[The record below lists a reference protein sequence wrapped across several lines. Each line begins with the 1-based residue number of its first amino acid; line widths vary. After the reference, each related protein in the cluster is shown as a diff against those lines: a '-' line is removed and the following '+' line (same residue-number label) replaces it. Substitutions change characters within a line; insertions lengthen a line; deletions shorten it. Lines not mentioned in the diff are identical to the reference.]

1 MKKKIIASVLCVVLL
16 ACCAAA
22 LAACNNDGETAE
34 KTEIVYLG
42 DSIAEGILGASP
54 LGLRHE
60 YAYANVLGRRN
71 DFEYYNH
78 SVSGH
83 LTKDLLALLNN
94 DLGYDGARGLILHVQ
109 EADIIHVSILGNDVL
124 QDRKDGAFANEE
136 DNVTMHKIIMEAAEN
151 DYTSIDRVLNGYT
164 NGEGVTTAGSVENI
178 KNIVDRLKELNPDAT
193 IIFQAVYNP
202 IMAVDT
208 SLIKQET
215 RDALAA
221 AGYDVTLD
229 WLHELGERLITR
241 LNGALDTVL
250 AMEGYEDAFIVADA
264 REAFN
269 AIYDSDPERATD
281 LIYPDGIHPS
291 NEGHAVLADLTQGIL
306 EEQGLADASA
316 ALAEYKTMR
325 KNVLDNY
332 FDGIAADI
340 DGVKAAID
348 AAADC
353 SAVTEAFFDAT
364 RGLTPDYSEINY
376 DYAAQSTTST
386 SSDMSF
392 AVNWNASSLM
402 GVSLGGESGS
412 DSGSDSGDILGMLL
426 GIVDDLFDRN
436 KTGVSL
442 GADGTMRLSLVL
454 DPEMAEGL
462 EVFLPALGGLDMG
475 SFADTYLEPIMP
487 GFTSMDIIEVFGLAE
502 ESLGLKV
509 VSDGD
514 TDAFLRLLAGAL
526 FDGGQLPEDIAIPE
540 GFGLVLESTYTLRTV
555 TYPDGTAYTGVFL
568 TPSDP
573 DTQSYIVMT
582 MYDYS
587 DGTHALN
594 LKVDFVKLDLWLYER
609 A

>member
-22 LAACNNDGETAE
+22 LAACNNDDETAE

-109 EADIIHVSILGNDVL
+109 EADIIHVSILGNDLL
-124 QDRKDGAFANEE
+124 QDMSMND
-136 DNVTMHKIIMEAAEN
+136 VVLEAAQGL
-151 DYTSIDRVLNGYT
+151 YTIIDGIA
-164 NGEGVTTAGSVENI
+164 ETAYENI
-178 KNIVDRLKELNPDAT
+178 TGIVARIRELNPDAT
-193 IIFQAVYNP
+193 LIFQNVYNP
-202 IMAVDT
+202 LSEKSTLVDE
-208 SLIKQET
+208 ET
-215 RDALAA
+215 RATLAA
-221 AGYDVTLD
+221 EHDTYPEDFRQLGAGILD
-229 WLHELGERLITR
+229 R
-241 LNGALDTVL
+241 LNGVLDRYL
-250 AMEGYEDAFIVADA
+250 AEHSGAFIIADA
-264 REAFN
+264 QAEFDRIFAED
-269 AIYDSDPERATD
+269 YERGKD
-281 LIYPDGIHPS
+281 LIYPDYIHPS

-306 EEQGLADASA
+306 EEQGLANASA

-332 FDGIAADI
+332 FDGIVTDI

-412 DSGSDSGDILGMLL
+412 DSGDILGMLL
-426 GIVDDLFDRN
+426 GIAGDLFDRN

>member
-71 DFEYYNH
+71 DFKYYNH

-109 EADIIHVSILGNDVL
+109 EADIIHVSILGNDLL
-124 QDRKDGAFANEE
+124 QDMSMND
-136 DNVTMHKIIMEAAEN
+136 VVLEAAQGL
-151 DYTSIDRVLNGYT
+151 YTIIDGIA
-164 NGEGVTTAGSVENI
+164 ETAYENI
-178 KNIVDRLKELNPDAT
+178 TGIVARIRELNPDAT
-193 IIFQAVYNP
+193 LIFQNVYNP
-202 IMAVDT
+202 LSEKSTLVDE
-208 SLIKQET
+208 ET
-215 RDALAA
+215 RATLAA
-221 AGYDVTLD
+221 EHDTYPEDFRQLGAGILD
-229 WLHELGERLITR
+229 R
-241 LNGALDTVL
+241 LNGVLDRYL
-250 AMEGYEDAFIVADA
+250 AEHPGAFIVADA
-264 REAFN
+264 QAEFDRIFAED
-269 AIYDSDPERATD
+269 YERGKD
-281 LIYPDGIHPS
+281 LIYPDYIHPS

-306 EEQGLADASA
+306 EANGLADASA

-332 FDGIAADI
+332 FDGIVTDI

-426 GIVDDLFDRN
+426 GIVGDLFDRN

-462 EVFLPALGGLDMG
+462 AMFLPALSGLDMG

-609 A
+609 V

>member
-94 DLGYDGARGLILHVQ
+94 DLGYDGARGLILHVR
-109 EADIIHVSILGNDVL
+109 EADIIHVSILGNDLL
-124 QDRKDGAFANEE
+124 QDMSMND
-136 DNVTMHKIIMEAAEN
+136 VVLEAAQGL
-151 DYTSIDRVLNGYT
+151 YTIIDGIA
-164 NGEGVTTAGSVENI
+164 ETAYENI
-178 KNIVDRLKELNPDAT
+178 TGIVARIRELNPDAT
-193 IIFQAVYNP
+193 LIFQNVYNP
-202 IMAVDT
+202 LSENSTLVDE
-208 SLIKQET
+208 ET
-215 RDALAA
+215 RATLAA
-221 AGYDVTLD
+221 EHDTYPEDFRQLGAGILD
-229 WLHELGERLITR
+229 R
-241 LNGALDTVL
+241 LNGVLDRYL
-250 AMEGYEDAFIVADA
+250 AEHPGAFIIADA
-264 REAFN
+264 QAEFDRIFAED
-269 AIYDSDPERATD
+269 YERGKD
-281 LIYPDGIHPS
+281 LIYPDYIHPS

-306 EEQGLADASA
+306 EEQGLANASA

-426 GIVDDLFDRN
+426 GIAGDLFDRN

-462 EVFLPALGGLDMG
+462 AMFLPALGGLDMG

-540 GFGLVLESTYTLRTV
+540 GFGLVLESTYTLRAV
-555 TYPDGTAYTGVFL
+555 TYLDGTAYTGVFL

>member
-109 EADIIHVSILGNDVL
+109 EADIIHVSILGNDLL
-124 QDRKDGAFANEE
+124 QDMSMND
-136 DNVTMHKIIMEAAEN
+136 VVLEAAQGL
-151 DYTSIDRVLNGYT
+151 YTIIDGIA
-164 NGEGVTTAGSVENI
+164 ETAYENI
-178 KNIVDRLKELNPDAT
+178 TGIVARIRELNPDAT
-193 IIFQAVYNP
+193 LIFQNVYNP
-202 IMAVDT
+202 LSEKSTLVDE
-208 SLIKQET
+208 KT
-215 RDALAA
+215 RATLAA
-221 AGYDVTLD
+221 EHDTYPEDFRQLGAGILD
-229 WLHELGERLITR
+229 R
-241 LNGALDTVL
+241 LNGVLDRYL
-250 AMEGYEDAFIVADA
+250 AEHPGAFIIADA
-264 REAFN
+264 QAEFDRIFAED
-269 AIYDSDPERATD
+269 YERGKD
-281 LIYPDGIHPS
+281 LIYPDYIHPS

-306 EEQGLADASA
+306 EEQGLANASA

-332 FDGIAADI
+332 FDGIVTDI

-594 LKVDFVKLDLWLYER
+594 LKVDFLKLDLWLYER

>member
-34 KTEIVYLG
+34 ETEIVYLG

-109 EADIIHVSILGNDVL
+109 EADIIHVSILGNDLL
-124 QDRKDGAFANEE
+124 QDMSMND
-136 DNVTMHKIIMEAAEN
+136 VVLEAAQGL
-151 DYTSIDRVLNGYT
+151 YTIIDGIA
-164 NGEGVTTAGSVENI
+164 ETAYENI
-178 KNIVDRLKELNPDAT
+178 TGIVARIRELNPDAT
-193 IIFQAVYNP
+193 LIFQNVYNP
-202 IMAVDT
+202 LSEKSTLVDE
-208 SLIKQET
+208 ET
-215 RDALAA
+215 RATLAA
-221 AGYDVTLD
+221 EHDTYPEDFRQLGAGILD
-229 WLHELGERLITR
+229 R
-241 LNGALDTVL
+241 LNGVLDRYL
-250 AMEGYEDAFIVADA
+250 AEHPGAFIIADA
-264 REAFN
+264 QAEFDRIFAED
-269 AIYDSDPERATD
+269 YERGKD
-281 LIYPDGIHPS
+281 LIYPDYIHPS

-306 EEQGLADASA
+306 EEQGLANASA

-332 FDGIAADI
+332 FDGIVTDI

-348 AAADC
+348 SAADC

-412 DSGSDSGDILGMLL
+412 DSGDILGMLL

-462 EVFLPALGGLDMG
+462 AMFLPALGGLDMA

-594 LKVDFVKLDLWLYER
+594 LKVDFLKLDLWLYER
-609 A
+609 V

>member
-22 LAACNNDGETAE
+22 LAACNNDGGTAE

-71 DFEYYNH
+71 DFVYYNH

-109 EADIIHVSILGNDVL
+109 EADIIHVSILGNDLL
-124 QDRKDGAFANEE
+124 QDMSMND
-136 DNVTMHKIIMEAAEN
+136 VVLEAAQGL
-151 DYTSIDRVLNGYT
+151 YTIIDGIA
-164 NGEGVTTAGSVENI
+164 ETAYENI
-178 KNIVDRLKELNPDAT
+178 TGIVARIRELNPDAT
-193 IIFQAVYNP
+193 LIFQNVYNP
-202 IMAVDT
+202 LSEKSTLVDE
-208 SLIKQET
+208 ET
-215 RDALAA
+215 RATLAA
-221 AGYDVTLD
+221 EHDTYPEDFRQLGAGILD
-229 WLHELGERLITR
+229 R
-241 LNGALDTVL
+241 LNGVLDRYL
-250 AMEGYEDAFIVADA
+250 AEHPGAFIVADA
-264 REAFN
+264 QAEFDRIFAED
-269 AIYDSDPERATD
+269 YERGKD
-281 LIYPDGIHPS
+281 LIYPDYIHPS

-306 EEQGLADASA
+306 EANGLADASA

-325 KNVLDNY
+325 KNMLDNY
-332 FDGIAADI
+332 FDGIVTDI

-353 SAVTEAFFDAT
+353 AAVTEAFFDAT

-412 DSGSDSGDILGMLL
+412 DSGDILGMLL

-462 EVFLPALGGLDMG
+462 EVFLPALGGLDMS

>member
-22 LAACNNDGETAE
+22 LAACNNDGGTAE

-71 DFEYYNH
+71 DFKYYNH

-94 DLGYDGARGLILHVQ
+94 DLDYDGARGLILHVQ
-109 EADIIHVSILGNDVL
+109 EADIIHVSILGNDLL
-124 QDRKDGAFANEE
+124 QDMSMND
-136 DNVTMHKIIMEAAEN
+136 VVLEAAQGL
-151 DYTSIDRVLNGYT
+151 YTIIDGIA
-164 NGEGVTTAGSVENI
+164 ETAYENI
-178 KNIVDRLKELNPDAT
+178 TGIVARIRELNPDAT
-193 IIFQAVYNP
+193 LIFQNVYNP
-202 IMAVDT
+202 LSEKSTLVDE
-208 SLIKQET
+208 ET
-215 RDALAA
+215 RATLAA
-221 AGYDVTLD
+221 EHDTYPEDFRQLGAGILD
-229 WLHELGERLITR
+229 R
-241 LNGALDTVL
+241 LNGVLDRYL
-250 AMEGYEDAFIVADA
+250 AEHPGAFIVADA
-264 REAFN
+264 QAEFDRIFAED
-269 AIYDSDPERATD
+269 YERGKD
-281 LIYPDGIHPS
+281 LIYPDYIHPS

-306 EEQGLADASA
+306 EANGLADASA

-332 FDGIAADI
+332 FDGIVTDM

-426 GIVDDLFDRN
+426 GIVGDLFDRN

-462 EVFLPALGGLDMG
+462 AMFLPVLSGLDMG

-609 A
+609 V

>member
-94 DLGYDGARGLILHVQ
+94 DLGYDGARGLILHVR
-109 EADIIHVSILGNDVL
+109 EADIIHVSILGNDLL
-124 QDRKDGAFANEE
+124 QDMSMND
-136 DNVTMHKIIMEAAEN
+136 VVLEAAQGL
-151 DYTSIDRVLNGYT
+151 YTIIDGIA
-164 NGEGVTTAGSVENI
+164 ETAYENI
-178 KNIVDRLKELNPDAT
+178 TGIVARIRELNPDAT
-193 IIFQAVYNP
+193 LIFQNVYNP
-202 IMAVDT
+202 LSEKSTLVDE
-208 SLIKQET
+208 ET
-215 RDALAA
+215 RATLAA
-221 AGYDVTLD
+221 EHDTYPEDFRQLGAGILD
-229 WLHELGERLITR
+229 R
-241 LNGALDTVL
+241 LNGVLDRYL
-250 AMEGYEDAFIVADA
+250 AEHPGAFIIADA
-264 REAFN
+264 QAEFDRIFAED
-269 AIYDSDPERATD
+269 YERGKD
-281 LIYPDGIHPS
+281 LIYPDYIHPS

-306 EEQGLADASA
+306 EEQGLANASA

>member
-109 EADIIHVSILGNDVL
+109 EADIIHVSILGNDLL
-124 QDRKDGAFANEE
+124 QDMSMND
-136 DNVTMHKIIMEAAEN
+136 VVLEAAQGL
-151 DYTSIDRVLNGYT
+151 YTIIDGIA
-164 NGEGVTTAGSVENI
+164 ETAYENI
-178 KNIVDRLKELNPDAT
+178 TGIVARIRELNPDAT
-193 IIFQAVYNP
+193 LIFQNVYNP
-202 IMAVDT
+202 LSENSTLVDE
-208 SLIKQET
+208 ET
-215 RDALAA
+215 RATLAA
-221 AGYDVTLD
+221 EHDTYPEDFRQLGAGILD
-229 WLHELGERLITR
+229 R
-241 LNGALDTVL
+241 LNGVLDRYL
-250 AMEGYEDAFIVADA
+250 AEHPGAFIIADA
-264 REAFN
+264 QAEFDRIFAED
-269 AIYDSDPERATD
+269 YERGKD
-281 LIYPDGIHPS
+281 LIYPDYIHPS

-306 EEQGLADASA
+306 EEQGLANASA

-353 SAVTEAFFDAT
+353 AAVTEAFFDAT

-412 DSGSDSGDILGMLL
+412 DSGDILGMLL
-426 GIVDDLFDRN
+426 GIAGDLFDRN

-462 EVFLPALGGLDMG
+462 AMFLPALSGLDMG

-609 A
+609 V

>member
-1 MKKKIIASVLCVVLL
+1 M
-16 ACCAAA
+16 
-22 LAACNNDGETAE
+22 
-34 KTEIVYLG
+34 
-42 DSIAEGILGASP
+42 
-54 LGLRHE
+54 
-60 YAYANVLGRRN
+60 LGRRN

-109 EADIIHVSILGNDVL
+109 EADIIHVSILGNDLL
-124 QDRKDGAFANEE
+124 QDMSMND
-136 DNVTMHKIIMEAAEN
+136 VVLEAAQGL
-151 DYTSIDRVLNGYT
+151 YTIIDGIA
-164 NGEGVTTAGSVENI
+164 ETAYENI
-178 KNIVDRLKELNPDAT
+178 TGIVARIRELNPDAT
-193 IIFQAVYNP
+193 LIFQNVYNP
-202 IMAVDT
+202 LSENSTLVDE
-208 SLIKQET
+208 ET
-215 RDALAA
+215 RATLKEEYDTDPEDFRQLG
-221 AGYDVTLD
+221 AGILD
-229 WLHELGERLITR
+229 R
-241 LNGALDTVL
+241 LNGVLDRYL
-250 AMEGYEDAFIVADA
+250 AEHPGAFIIADA
-264 REAFN
+264 QAEFDRIFAED
-269 AIYDSDPERATD
+269 YERGKD
-281 LIYPDGIHPS
+281 LIYPDYIHPS

-306 EEQGLADASA
+306 EEQGLANASA

-332 FDGIAADI
+332 FDGIVTDI

-412 DSGSDSGDILGMLL
+412 DSGDILGMLL
-426 GIVDDLFDRN
+426 GIAGDLFDRN

-462 EVFLPALGGLDMG
+462 AMFLPALGGLDMG

-555 TYPDGTAYTGVFL
+555 TYPNGTAYTGVFL

-573 DTQSYIVMT
+573 DTQSYVVMT

>member
-109 EADIIHVSILGNDVL
+109 EADIIHVSILGNDLL
-124 QDRKDGAFANEE
+124 QDMSMND
-136 DNVTMHKIIMEAAEN
+136 VVLEAAQGL
-151 DYTSIDRVLNGYT
+151 YTIIDGIA
-164 NGEGVTTAGSVENI
+164 ETAYENI
-178 KNIVDRLKELNPDAT
+178 TGIVARIRELNPDAT
-193 IIFQAVYNP
+193 LIFQNVYNP
-202 IMAVDT
+202 LSENSTLVDE
-208 SLIKQET
+208 ET
-215 RDALAA
+215 RATLKEEYDTDPEDFRQLG
-221 AGYDVTLD
+221 AGILD
-229 WLHELGERLITR
+229 R
-241 LNGALDTVL
+241 LNGVLDRYL
-250 AMEGYEDAFIVADA
+250 AEHPGAFIIADA
-264 REAFN
+264 QAEFDRIFAED
-269 AIYDSDPERATD
+269 YERGKD
-281 LIYPDGIHPS
+281 LIYPDYIHPS

-306 EEQGLADASA
+306 EEQGLANASA

-348 AAADC
+348 SAADC

-462 EVFLPALGGLDMG
+462 AMFLPALSGLDMG

-609 A
+609 V

>member
-22 LAACNNDGETAE
+22 LAACNNDGGTAE

-94 DLGYDGARGLILHVQ
+94 DLGYDGARGLILHVR
-109 EADIIHVSILGNDVL
+109 EADIIHVSILGNDLL
-124 QDRKDGAFANEE
+124 QDMSMND
-136 DNVTMHKIIMEAAEN
+136 VVLEAAQGL
-151 DYTSIDRVLNGYT
+151 YTIIDGIA
-164 NGEGVTTAGSVENI
+164 ETAYENI
-178 KNIVDRLKELNPDAT
+178 TGIVARIRELNPDAT
-193 IIFQAVYNP
+193 LIFQNVYNP
-202 IMAVDT
+202 LSEKSTLVDA
-208 SLIKQET
+208 ET
-215 RDALAA
+215 RATLAA
-221 AGYDVTLD
+221 EHDTYPEDFRQLGAGILD
-229 WLHELGERLITR
+229 R
-241 LNGALDTVL
+241 LNGVLDRYL
-250 AMEGYEDAFIVADA
+250 AEHPGAFIIADA
-264 REAFN
+264 QAEFDRIFAED
-269 AIYDSDPERATD
+269 YERGKD
-281 LIYPDGIHPS
+281 LIYPDYIHPS

-306 EEQGLADASA
+306 EANGLADASA

-325 KNVLDNY
+325 KNMLDNY

-412 DSGSDSGDILGMLL
+412 DSGDILGMLL
-426 GIVDDLFDRN
+426 GIVGDLFDRN

-462 EVFLPALGGLDMG
+462 AMFLPVLSGLDMG

-609 A
+609 V

>member
-94 DLGYDGARGLILHVQ
+94 DLGYDGARGLILHVR
-109 EADIIHVSILGNDVL
+109 EADIIHVSILGNDLL
-124 QDRKDGAFANEE
+124 QDMSMND
-136 DNVTMHKIIMEAAEN
+136 VVLEAAQGL
-151 DYTSIDRVLNGYT
+151 YTIIDGIA
-164 NGEGVTTAGSVENI
+164 ETAYENI
-178 KNIVDRLKELNPDAT
+178 TGIVARIRELNPDAT
-193 IIFQAVYNP
+193 LIFQNVYNP
-202 IMAVDT
+202 LSENSTLVDE
-208 SLIKQET
+208 ET
-215 RDALAA
+215 RATLKEEYDTDPEDFRQLG
-221 AGYDVTLD
+221 AGILD
-229 WLHELGERLITR
+229 R
-241 LNGALDTVL
+241 LNGVLDRYL
-250 AMEGYEDAFIVADA
+250 AEHPGAFIIADA
-264 REAFN
+264 QAEFDRIFAED
-269 AIYDSDPERATD
+269 YERGKD
-281 LIYPDGIHPS
+281 LIYPDYIHPS

-306 EEQGLADASA
+306 EEQGLANASA

-332 FDGIAADI
+332 FDGIVTDI

-376 DYAAQSTTST
+376 DYAAQSATST

-426 GIVDDLFDRN
+426 GIAGDLFDRN

-462 EVFLPALGGLDMG
+462 AMFLPALGGLDMG

-609 A
+609 V

>member
-22 LAACNNDGETAE
+22 LAACNNDDETAE

-109 EADIIHVSILGNDVL
+109 EADIIHVSILGNDLL
-124 QDRKDGAFANEE
+124 QDMSMND
-136 DNVTMHKIIMEAAEN
+136 VVLEAAQGL
-151 DYTSIDRVLNGYT
+151 YTIIDGIA
-164 NGEGVTTAGSVENI
+164 ETAYENI
-178 KNIVDRLKELNPDAT
+178 TGIVARIRELNPDAT
-193 IIFQAVYNP
+193 LIFQNVYNP
-202 IMAVDT
+202 LSENSTLVDE
-208 SLIKQET
+208 KT
-215 RDALAA
+215 RATLAA
-221 AGYDVTLD
+221 EHDTYPEDFRQLGAGILD
-229 WLHELGERLITR
+229 R
-241 LNGALDTVL
+241 LNGVLDRYL
-250 AMEGYEDAFIVADA
+250 AEHPGAFIIADA
-264 REAFN
+264 QAEFDRIFAED
-269 AIYDSDPERATD
+269 YERGKD
-281 LIYPDGIHPS
+281 LIYPDYIHPS

-306 EEQGLADASA
+306 EANGLADASA

-348 AAADC
+348 SAADC

-412 DSGSDSGDILGMLL
+412 DSGSDGGDILGMLL

-462 EVFLPALGGLDMG
+462 AMFLPALSGLDMG

-582 MYDYS
+582 MYDYI

-609 A
+609 V

>member
-22 LAACNNDGETAE
+22 LAACNNDDETAE

-109 EADIIHVSILGNDVL
+109 EADIIHVSILGNDLL
-124 QDRKDGAFANEE
+124 QDMSMND
-136 DNVTMHKIIMEAAEN
+136 VVLEAAQGL
-151 DYTSIDRVLNGYT
+151 YTIIDGIA
-164 NGEGVTTAGSVENI
+164 ETAYENI
-178 KNIVDRLKELNPDAT
+178 TGIVARIRELNPAAT
-193 IIFQAVYNP
+193 LIFQNVYNP
-202 IMAVDT
+202 LSEKSTLVDA
-208 SLIKQET
+208 ET
-215 RDALAA
+215 RATLKEEYDTYPEDFRQLG
-221 AGYDVTLD
+221 AGILD
-229 WLHELGERLITR
+229 R
-241 LNGALDTVL
+241 LNGVLDRYL
-250 AMEGYEDAFIVADA
+250 AEHSGAFIIADA
-264 REAFN
+264 QAEFDRIFAED
-269 AIYDSDPERATD
+269 YERGKD
-281 LIYPDGIHPS
+281 LIYPDYIHPS

-306 EEQGLADASA
+306 EEQGLANASA

-325 KNVLDNY
+325 KNMLDNY

-462 EVFLPALGGLDMG
+462 AMFLPALGGLDMS

>member
-109 EADIIHVSILGNDVL
+109 EADIIHVSILGNDLL
-124 QDRKDGAFANEE
+124 QDMSMND
-136 DNVTMHKIIMEAAEN
+136 VVLEAAQGL
-151 DYTSIDRVLNGYT
+151 YTIIDGIA
-164 NGEGVTTAGSVENI
+164 ETAYENI
-178 KNIVDRLKELNPDAT
+178 TGIVARIRELNPDAT
-193 IIFQAVYNP
+193 LIFQNVYNP
-202 IMAVDT
+202 LSEKSTLVDE
-208 SLIKQET
+208 ET
-215 RDALAA
+215 RATLKEEYDTYPEDFRQLG
-221 AGYDVTLD
+221 AGILD
-229 WLHELGERLITR
+229 R
-241 LNGALDTVL
+241 LNGVLDRYL
-250 AMEGYEDAFIVADA
+250 AEHPGAFIIADA
-264 REAFN
+264 QAEFDRIFAED
-269 AIYDSDPERATD
+269 YERGKD
-281 LIYPDGIHPS
+281 LIYPDYIHPS

-306 EEQGLADASA
+306 EEQGLANASA

-325 KNVLDNY
+325 KNMLDNY
-332 FDGIAADI
+332 FDGIVTDI

-353 SAVTEAFFDAT
+353 PAVTEAFFDAT

-426 GIVDDLFDRN
+426 GIAGDLFDRN

-462 EVFLPALGGLDMG
+462 AMFLPALGGLDMG

>member
-22 LAACNNDGETAE
+22 LAACNNDGGTAE

-109 EADIIHVSILGNDVL
+109 EADIIHVSILGNDLL
-124 QDRKDGAFANEE
+124 QDMSMND
-136 DNVTMHKIIMEAAEN
+136 VVLEAAQGL
-151 DYTSIDRVLNGYT
+151 YTIIDGIA
-164 NGEGVTTAGSVENI
+164 ETAYENI
-178 KNIVDRLKELNPDAT
+178 TGIVARIRELNPDAT
-193 IIFQAVYNP
+193 LIFQNVYNP
-202 IMAVDT
+202 LSEKSTLVDE
-208 SLIKQET
+208 ET
-215 RDALAA
+215 RATLAA
-221 AGYDVTLD
+221 EHDTYPEDFRQLGAGILD
-229 WLHELGERLITR
+229 R
-241 LNGALDTVL
+241 LNGVLDRYL
-250 AMEGYEDAFIVADA
+250 AEHPGAFIVADA
-264 REAFN
+264 QAEFDRIFAED
-269 AIYDSDPERATD
+269 YERGKD
-281 LIYPDGIHPS
+281 LIYPDYIHPS

-306 EEQGLADASA
+306 EANGLADASA

-332 FDGIAADI
+332 FDGIVTDI

-426 GIVDDLFDRN
+426 GIVGDLFDRN

-462 EVFLPALGGLDMG
+462 AMFLPALSGLDMG

>member
-109 EADIIHVSILGNDVL
+109 EADIIHVSILGNDLL
-124 QDRKDGAFANEE
+124 QDMSMND
-136 DNVTMHKIIMEAAEN
+136 VVLEAAQGL
-151 DYTSIDRVLNGYT
+151 YTIIDGIA
-164 NGEGVTTAGSVENI
+164 ETAYENI
-178 KNIVDRLKELNPDAT
+178 TGIVARIRELNPDAT
-193 IIFQAVYNP
+193 LIFQNVYNP
-202 IMAVDT
+202 LSENSTLVDE
-208 SLIKQET
+208 ET
-215 RDALAA
+215 RATLKEEYDTDPEDFRQLG
-221 AGYDVTLD
+221 AGILD
-229 WLHELGERLITR
+229 R
-241 LNGALDTVL
+241 LNGVLDRYL
-250 AMEGYEDAFIVADA
+250 AEHPGAFIIADA
-264 REAFN
+264 QAEFDRIFAED
-269 AIYDSDPERATD
+269 YERGKD
-281 LIYPDGIHPS
+281 LIYPDYIHPS

-306 EEQGLADASA
+306 EEQGLANASA

-353 SAVTEAFFDAT
+353 AAVTEAFFDAT

-426 GIVDDLFDRN
+426 GIAGDLFDRN

-462 EVFLPALGGLDMG
+462 AMFLPALSGLDMG

>member
-22 LAACNNDGETAE
+22 LAACNNDGGTAE

-94 DLGYDGARGLILHVQ
+94 DLGYDGARGLILHVR
-109 EADIIHVSILGNDVL
+109 EADIIHVSILGNDLL
-124 QDRKDGAFANEE
+124 QDMSMND
-136 DNVTMHKIIMEAAEN
+136 VVLEAAQGL
-151 DYTSIDRVLNGYT
+151 YTIIDGIA
-164 NGEGVTTAGSVENI
+164 ETAYENI
-178 KNIVDRLKELNPDAT
+178 TGIVARIRELNPDAT
-193 IIFQAVYNP
+193 LIFQNVYNP
-202 IMAVDT
+202 LSEKSTLVDE
-208 SLIKQET
+208 ET
-215 RDALAA
+215 RATLAA
-221 AGYDVTLD
+221 EHDTYPEDFRQLGAGILD
-229 WLHELGERLITR
+229 R
-241 LNGALDTVL
+241 LNGVLDRYL
-250 AMEGYEDAFIVADA
+250 AEHPGAFIIADA
-264 REAFN
+264 QAEFDRIFAED
-269 AIYDSDPERATD
+269 YERGKD
-281 LIYPDGIHPS
+281 LIYPDYIHPS

-306 EEQGLADASA
+306 EEQGLANASA

-412 DSGSDSGDILGMLL
+412 GSGSDSGDILGMLL
-426 GIVDDLFDRN
+426 GIAGDLFDRN

-462 EVFLPALGGLDMG
+462 AMFLPALSGLDMS

>member
-109 EADIIHVSILGNDVL
+109 EADIIHVSILGNDLL
-124 QDRKDGAFANEE
+124 QDMSMND
-136 DNVTMHKIIMEAAEN
+136 VVLEAAQGL
-151 DYTSIDRVLNGYT
+151 YTIIDGIA
-164 NGEGVTTAGSVENI
+164 ETAYENI
-178 KNIVDRLKELNPDAT
+178 TGIVARIRELNPDAT
-193 IIFQAVYNP
+193 LIFQNVYNP
-202 IMAVDT
+202 LSEKSTLVDE
-208 SLIKQET
+208 ET
-215 RDALAA
+215 RATLAA
-221 AGYDVTLD
+221 EHDTYPEDFRQLGAGILD
-229 WLHELGERLITR
+229 R
-241 LNGALDTVL
+241 LNGVLDRYL
-250 AMEGYEDAFIVADA
+250 AEHPGAFIIADA
-264 REAFN
+264 QAEFDRIFAED
-269 AIYDSDPERATD
+269 YERGKD
-281 LIYPDGIHPS
+281 LIYPDYIHPS

-306 EEQGLADASA
+306 EEQGLANASA

-332 FDGIAADI
+332 FDGIVTDI

-412 DSGSDSGDILGMLL
+412 DSGDILGMLL
-426 GIVDDLFDRN
+426 GIVGDLFDRN

>member
-94 DLGYDGARGLILHVQ
+94 DLGYDGARGLILHVR
-109 EADIIHVSILGNDVL
+109 EADIIHVSILGNDLL
-124 QDRKDGAFANEE
+124 QDMSMND
-136 DNVTMHKIIMEAAEN
+136 VVLEAAQGL
-151 DYTSIDRVLNGYT
+151 YTIIDGIA
-164 NGEGVTTAGSVENI
+164 ETAYENI
-178 KNIVDRLKELNPDAT
+178 TGIVARIRELNPDAT
-193 IIFQAVYNP
+193 LIFQNVYNP
-202 IMAVDT
+202 LSENSTLVDE
-208 SLIKQET
+208 ET
-215 RDALAA
+215 RATLAA
-221 AGYDVTLD
+221 EHDTYPEDFRQLGAGILN
-229 WLHELGERLITR
+229 R
-241 LNGALDTVL
+241 LNGVLDRYL
-250 AMEGYEDAFIVADA
+250 AEHPGAFIIADA
-264 REAFN
+264 QAEFDRIFAED
-269 AIYDSDPERATD
+269 YERGKD
-281 LIYPDGIHPS
+281 LIYPDYIHPS

-306 EEQGLADASA
+306 EEQGLANASA

-325 KNVLDNY
+325 KNMLDNY

-348 AAADC
+348 SAADC

-412 DSGSDSGDILGMLL
+412 GSGSDSGDILGMLL
-426 GIVDDLFDRN
+426 GIAGDLFDRN

-462 EVFLPALGGLDMG
+462 AMFLPALSGLDMS

-594 LKVDFVKLDLWLYER
+594 LKVDFLKLDLWLYER

>member
-109 EADIIHVSILGNDVL
+109 EADIIHVSILGNDLL
-124 QDRKDGAFANEE
+124 QDMSMND
-136 DNVTMHKIIMEAAEN
+136 VVLEAAQGL
-151 DYTSIDRVLNGYT
+151 YTIIDGIAEAAY
-164 NGEGVTTAGSVENI
+164 ENI
-178 KNIVDRLKELNPDAT
+178 TGIVARIRELNPDAT
-193 IIFQAVYNP
+193 LIFQNVYNP
-202 IMAVDT
+202 LSEKSTLVDE
-208 SLIKQET
+208 ET
-215 RDALAA
+215 RATLAA
-221 AGYDVTLD
+221 EHDTYPEDFRQLGAGILD
-229 WLHELGERLITR
+229 R
-241 LNGALDTVL
+241 LNGVLDRYL
-250 AMEGYEDAFIVADA
+250 AEHPGAFIIADA
-264 REAFN
+264 QAEFDRIFAED
-269 AIYDSDPERATD
+269 YERGKD
-281 LIYPDGIHPS
+281 LIYPDYIHPS

-306 EEQGLADASA
+306 EEQGLANASA

-325 KNVLDNY
+325 KNMLDNY

-426 GIVDDLFDRN
+426 GIAGDLFDRN

-462 EVFLPALGGLDMG
+462 AMFLPALGVLDMG

-609 A
+609 V

>member
-94 DLGYDGARGLILHVQ
+94 NLGYDGARGLILHVQ
-109 EADIIHVSILGNDVL
+109 EADIIHVSILGNDLL
-124 QDRKDGAFANEE
+124 QDMSMND
-136 DNVTMHKIIMEAAEN
+136 VVLEAAQGL
-151 DYTSIDRVLNGYT
+151 YTIIDGIA
-164 NGEGVTTAGSVENI
+164 ETAYENI
-178 KNIVDRLKELNPDAT
+178 TGIVARIRELNPDAT
-193 IIFQAVYNP
+193 LIFQNVYNP
-202 IMAVDT
+202 LSENSTLVDEEMRAT
-208 SLIKQET
+208 
-215 RDALAA
+215 LAA
-221 AGYDVTLD
+221 EHDTYPEDFRQLGAGILD
-229 WLHELGERLITR
+229 R
-241 LNGALDTVL
+241 LNGVLDRYL
-250 AMEGYEDAFIVADA
+250 AEHPGAFIIADA
-264 REAFN
+264 QAEFDRIFAED
-269 AIYDSDPERATD
+269 YERGKD
-281 LIYPDGIHPS
+281 LIYPDYIHPS

-306 EEQGLADASA
+306 EANGLADASA

-332 FDGIAADI
+332 FDGIVTDV
-340 DGVKAAID
+340 DGDKAAID
-348 AAADC
+348 AAPDC
-353 SAVTEAFFDAT
+353 AAVTEAFFDAT

-376 DYAAQSTTST
+376 DYAAQSTTPT

-426 GIVDDLFDRN
+426 GIAGDLFDRN

-462 EVFLPALGGLDMG
+462 AMFLPALSGLDMS

-526 FDGGQLPEDIAIPE
+526 FDGGQLPEDTAIPE

>member
-1 MKKKIIASVLCVVLL
+1 MKKKSIASVLCVVLL

-22 LAACNNDGETAE
+22 LAACNNDGGTAE

-109 EADIIHVSILGNDVL
+109 EADIIHVSILGNDLL
-124 QDRKDGAFANEE
+124 QDMSMND
-136 DNVTMHKIIMEAAEN
+136 VVLEAAQGL
-151 DYTSIDRVLNGYT
+151 YTIIDGIA
-164 NGEGVTTAGSVENI
+164 ETAYENI
-178 KNIVDRLKELNPDAT
+178 TRIVARIRELNPDAT
-193 IIFQAVYNP
+193 LIFQNVYNP
-202 IMAVDT
+202 LSEKSTLVDE
-208 SLIKQET
+208 ET
-215 RDALAA
+215 RATLAA
-221 AGYDVTLD
+221 EHDTYPEDFRQLGAGILD
-229 WLHELGERLITR
+229 R
-241 LNGALDTVL
+241 LNGVLDRYL
-250 AMEGYEDAFIVADA
+250 AEHPGAFIIADA
-264 REAFN
+264 QAEFDRIFAED
-269 AIYDSDPERATD
+269 YERGKD
-281 LIYPDGIHPS
+281 LIYPDYIHPS

-306 EEQGLADASA
+306 EEQGLANASA
-316 ALAEYKTMR
+316 ALAKYKTMR

-332 FDGIAADI
+332 FDGIVTDI
-340 DGVKAAID
+340 DGDKAAID

-353 SAVTEAFFDAT
+353 AAVTEAFFDAT

-426 GIVDDLFDRN
+426 GIAGDLFDRN

-462 EVFLPALGGLDMG
+462 AMFLPVLSGLDMG
-475 SFADTYLEPIMP
+475 SFANTYLEPIMP

>member
-109 EADIIHVSILGNDVL
+109 EADIIHVSILGNDLL
-124 QDRKDGAFANEE
+124 QDMSMND
-136 DNVTMHKIIMEAAEN
+136 VVLEAAQGL
-151 DYTSIDRVLNGYT
+151 YTIIDGIA
-164 NGEGVTTAGSVENI
+164 ETAYENI
-178 KNIVDRLKELNPDAT
+178 TGIVARIRELNPDAT
-193 IIFQAVYNP
+193 LIFQNVYNP
-202 IMAVDT
+202 LSEKSTLVDA
-208 SLIKQET
+208 ET
-215 RDALAA
+215 RATLAA
-221 AGYDVTLD
+221 EHDTYPEDFRQLGAGILD
-229 WLHELGERLITR
+229 R
-241 LNGALDTVL
+241 LNGVLDRYL
-250 AMEGYEDAFIVADA
+250 AEHPGAFIIADA
-264 REAFN
+264 QAEFDRIFAED
-269 AIYDSDPERATD
+269 YERGKD
-281 LIYPDGIHPS
+281 LIYPDYIHPS

-306 EEQGLADASA
+306 EANGLADASA

-332 FDGIAADI
+332 FDGIVTDI

-426 GIVDDLFDRN
+426 GIAGDLFDRN

-462 EVFLPALGGLDMG
+462 AMFLPALSGLDMS

-514 TDAFLRLLAGAL
+514 TDAFLRLLASAL

-609 A
+609 V

>member
-109 EADIIHVSILGNDVL
+109 EADIIHVSILGNDLL
-124 QDRKDGAFANEE
+124 QDMSMND
-136 DNVTMHKIIMEAAEN
+136 VVLEAAQGL
-151 DYTSIDRVLNGYT
+151 YTIIDGIA
-164 NGEGVTTAGSVENI
+164 ETAYENI
-178 KNIVDRLKELNPDAT
+178 TGIVARIRELNPDAT
-193 IIFQAVYNP
+193 LIFQNVYNP
-202 IMAVDT
+202 LSEKSTLVDE
-208 SLIKQET
+208 ET
-215 RDALAA
+215 RATLAA
-221 AGYDVTLD
+221 EHDTYPEDFRQLGAGILD
-229 WLHELGERLITR
+229 R
-241 LNGALDTVL
+241 LNGVLDRYL
-250 AMEGYEDAFIVADA
+250 AEHSGAFIIADA
-264 REAFN
+264 QAEFDRIFAED
-269 AIYDSDPERATD
+269 YERGKD
-281 LIYPDGIHPS
+281 LIYPDYIHPS

-306 EEQGLADASA
+306 EEQGLANASA
-316 ALAEYKTMR
+316 ALSEYKTMR

-412 DSGSDSGDILGMLL
+412 DSGDILGMLL

-462 EVFLPALGGLDMG
+462 AMFLPALGGLDMS

>member
-109 EADIIHVSILGNDVL
+109 EADIIHVSILGNDLL
-124 QDRKDGAFANEE
+124 QDMSMND
-136 DNVTMHKIIMEAAEN
+136 VVLEAAQGL
-151 DYTSIDRVLNGYT
+151 YTIIDGIA
-164 NGEGVTTAGSVENI
+164 ETAYENI
-178 KNIVDRLKELNPDAT
+178 TGIVARIRELNPDAT
-193 IIFQAVYNP
+193 LIFQNVYNP
-202 IMAVDT
+202 LSEKSTLVDA
-208 SLIKQET
+208 ET
-215 RDALAA
+215 RATLAA
-221 AGYDVTLD
+221 EHDTYPEDFRQLGAGILD
-229 WLHELGERLITR
+229 R
-241 LNGALDTVL
+241 LNGVLDRYL
-250 AMEGYEDAFIVADA
+250 AEHPGAFIIADA
-264 REAFN
+264 QAEFDRIFAED
-269 AIYDSDPERATD
+269 YERGKD
-281 LIYPDGIHPS
+281 LIYPDYIHPS

-306 EEQGLADASA
+306 EEQGLANASA

-332 FDGIAADI
+332 FDGIVTDI

-426 GIVDDLFDRN
+426 GIAGDLFDRN

-462 EVFLPALGGLDMG
+462 AMFLPALGGLDMG

-526 FDGGQLPEDIAIPE
+526 FDGGQLPEDTAIPE

>member
-109 EADIIHVSILGNDVL
+109 EADIIHVSILGNDLL
-124 QDRKDGAFANEE
+124 QDMSMND
-136 DNVTMHKIIMEAAEN
+136 VVLEAAQGL
-151 DYTSIDRVLNGYT
+151 YTIIDGIA
-164 NGEGVTTAGSVENI
+164 ETAYENI
-178 KNIVDRLKELNPDAT
+178 TGIVARIRELNPDAT
-193 IIFQAVYNP
+193 LIFQNVYNP
-202 IMAVDT
+202 LSEKSTLVDA
-208 SLIKQET
+208 ET
-215 RDALAA
+215 RATLAA
-221 AGYDVTLD
+221 EHDTYPEDFRQLGAGILD
-229 WLHELGERLITR
+229 R
-241 LNGALDTVL
+241 LNGVLDRYL
-250 AMEGYEDAFIVADA
+250 AEHPGAFIIADA
-264 REAFN
+264 QAEFDRIFAED
-269 AIYDSDPERATD
+269 YERGKD
-281 LIYPDGIHPS
+281 LIYPDYIHPS

-306 EEQGLADASA
+306 EANGLADASA

-353 SAVTEAFFDAT
+353 AAVTEAFFDAT

-462 EVFLPALGGLDMG
+462 AMFLPALGGLDMG
-475 SFADTYLEPIMP
+475 SFANTYLEPIMP

>member
-22 LAACNNDGETAE
+22 LAACNNDGGTAE

-109 EADIIHVSILGNDVL
+109 EADIIHVSILGNDLL
-124 QDRKDGAFANEE
+124 QDMSMND
-136 DNVTMHKIIMEAAEN
+136 VVLEAAQGL
-151 DYTSIDRVLNGYT
+151 YTIIDGIA
-164 NGEGVTTAGSVENI
+164 ETAYENI
-178 KNIVDRLKELNPDAT
+178 TGIVARIRELNPDAT
-193 IIFQAVYNP
+193 LIFQNVYNP
-202 IMAVDT
+202 LSENSTLVDE
-208 SLIKQET
+208 ET
-215 RDALAA
+215 RATLKEEYDTDPEDFRQLG
-221 AGYDVTLD
+221 AGILD
-229 WLHELGERLITR
+229 R
-241 LNGALDTVL
+241 LNGVLDRYL
-250 AMEGYEDAFIVADA
+250 AEHPGAFIVADA
-264 REAFN
+264 QAEFDRIFAED
-269 AIYDSDPERATD
+269 YERGKD
-281 LIYPDGIHPS
+281 LIYPDYIHPS

-306 EEQGLADASA
+306 EANGLADASA

-332 FDGIAADI
+332 FDGIVTDI

-426 GIVDDLFDRN
+426 GIAGDLFDRN

-462 EVFLPALGGLDMG
+462 AMFLPALSGLDMG

-514 TDAFLRLLAGAL
+514 TDAFLRLLASAL

>member
-109 EADIIHVSILGNDVL
+109 EADIIHVSILGNDLL
-124 QDRKDGAFANEE
+124 QDMSMND
-136 DNVTMHKIIMEAAEN
+136 VVLEAAQGL
-151 DYTSIDRVLNGYT
+151 YTIIDGIA
-164 NGEGVTTAGSVENI
+164 ETAYENI
-178 KNIVDRLKELNPDAT
+178 TGIVARIRELNPDAT
-193 IIFQAVYNP
+193 LIFQNVYNP
-202 IMAVDT
+202 LSEKSTLVDA
-208 SLIKQET
+208 ET
-215 RDALAA
+215 RATLKEEYDTYPEDFRQLG
-221 AGYDVTLD
+221 AGILD
-229 WLHELGERLITR
+229 R
-241 LNGALDTVL
+241 LNGVLDRYL
-250 AMEGYEDAFIVADA
+250 AEHHGAFIVADA
-264 REAFN
+264 QAEFDRIFAED
-269 AIYDSDPERATD
+269 YERGKD
-281 LIYPDGIHPS
+281 LIYPDYIHPS

-306 EEQGLADASA
+306 EEQGLANASA

-353 SAVTEAFFDAT
+353 AAVTEAFFDAT

-426 GIVDDLFDRN
+426 GIAGDLFDRN

-462 EVFLPALGGLDMG
+462 AMFLPALGGLDMG

>member
-109 EADIIHVSILGNDVL
+109 EADIIHVSILGNDLL
-124 QDRKDGAFANEE
+124 QDMSMND
-136 DNVTMHKIIMEAAEN
+136 VVLEAAQGL
-151 DYTSIDRVLNGYT
+151 YTIIDGIA
-164 NGEGVTTAGSVENI
+164 ETAYENI
-178 KNIVDRLKELNPDAT
+178 TGIVARIRELNPDAT
-193 IIFQAVYNP
+193 LIFQNVYNP
-202 IMAVDT
+202 LSEKSTLVDA
-208 SLIKQET
+208 ET
-215 RDALAA
+215 RATLAA
-221 AGYDVTLD
+221 EHDTYPEDFRQLGAGILD
-229 WLHELGERLITR
+229 R
-241 LNGALDTVL
+241 LNGVLDRYL
-250 AMEGYEDAFIVADA
+250 AEHPGAFIIADA
-264 REAFN
+264 QAEFDRIFAED
-269 AIYDSDPERATD
+269 YERGKD
-281 LIYPDGIHPS
+281 LIYPDYIHPS

-306 EEQGLADASA
+306 EEQGLANASA

-353 SAVTEAFFDAT
+353 AAVTEAFFDAT

-462 EVFLPALGGLDMG
+462 AMFLPALGGLDMG

>member
-109 EADIIHVSILGNDVL
+109 EADIIHVSILGNDLL
-124 QDRKDGAFANEE
+124 QDMSMND
-136 DNVTMHKIIMEAAEN
+136 VVLEAAQGL
-151 DYTSIDRVLNGYT
+151 YTIIDGIA
-164 NGEGVTTAGSVENI
+164 ETAYENI
-178 KNIVDRLKELNPDAT
+178 TGIVARIRELNPDAT
-193 IIFQAVYNP
+193 LIFQNVYNP
-202 IMAVDT
+202 LSEKSTLVDE
-208 SLIKQET
+208 ET
-215 RDALAA
+215 RATLAA
-221 AGYDVTLD
+221 EHDTYPEDFRQLGAGILD
-229 WLHELGERLITR
+229 R
-241 LNGALDTVL
+241 LNGVLDRYL
-250 AMEGYEDAFIVADA
+250 AEHPGAFIVADA
-264 REAFN
+264 QAEFDRIFAED
-269 AIYDSDPERATD
+269 YERGKD
-281 LIYPDGIHPS
+281 LIYPDYIHPS

-306 EEQGLADASA
+306 EANGLADASA

-332 FDGIAADI
+332 FDGIVTDI

-402 GVSLGGESGS
+402 GVSLGGASGS
-412 DSGSDSGDILGMLL
+412 DSGSDSGDILGVLL
-426 GIVDDLFDRN
+426 GIVGDLFDRN

-462 EVFLPALGGLDMG
+462 AMFLPALSGLDMG

-514 TDAFLRLLAGAL
+514 TDGFLRLLAGAL

-609 A
+609 V

>member
-109 EADIIHVSILGNDVL
+109 EADIIHVSILGNDLL
-124 QDRKDGAFANEE
+124 QDMSMND
-136 DNVTMHKIIMEAAEN
+136 VVLEAAQGL
-151 DYTSIDRVLNGYT
+151 YTIIDGIA
-164 NGEGVTTAGSVENI
+164 ETAYENI
-178 KNIVDRLKELNPDAT
+178 TGIVARIRELNPDAT
-193 IIFQAVYNP
+193 LIFQNVYNP
-202 IMAVDT
+202 LSEKSTLVDA
-208 SLIKQET
+208 ET
-215 RDALAA
+215 RATLAA
-221 AGYDVTLD
+221 EHDTYPEDFRQLGAGILD
-229 WLHELGERLITR
+229 R
-241 LNGALDTVL
+241 LNGVLDRYL
-250 AMEGYEDAFIVADA
+250 AEHPGAFIIADA
-264 REAFN
+264 QAEFDRIFAED
-269 AIYDSDPERATD
+269 YERGKD
-281 LIYPDGIHPS
+281 LIYPDYIHPS

-325 KNVLDNY
+325 KNMLDNY

-426 GIVDDLFDRN
+426 GIAGDLFDRN

-462 EVFLPALGGLDMG
+462 AMFLPALSGLDMS

-526 FDGGQLPEDIAIPE
+526 FDGGQLPEDMAIPE

>member
-109 EADIIHVSILGNDVL
+109 EADIIHVSILGNDLL
-124 QDRKDGAFANEE
+124 QDMSMND
-136 DNVTMHKIIMEAAEN
+136 VVLEAAQGL
-151 DYTSIDRVLNGYT
+151 YTIIDGIA
-164 NGEGVTTAGSVENI
+164 ETAYENI
-178 KNIVDRLKELNPDAT
+178 TGIVARIRELNPDAT
-193 IIFQAVYNP
+193 LIFQNVYNP
-202 IMAVDT
+202 LSENSTLVDE
-208 SLIKQET
+208 ET
-215 RDALAA
+215 RATLAA
-221 AGYDVTLD
+221 EHDTYPEDFRQLGAGILD
-229 WLHELGERLITR
+229 R
-241 LNGALDTVL
+241 LNGVLDRYL
-250 AMEGYEDAFIVADA
+250 AEHPGAFIIADA
-264 REAFN
+264 QAEFDRIFAED
-269 AIYDSDPERATD
+269 YERGKD
-281 LIYPDGIHPS
+281 LIYPDYIHPS

-306 EEQGLADASA
+306 EEQGLANASA

-325 KNVLDNY
+325 KNMLDNY

-353 SAVTEAFFDAT
+353 AAVTEAFFDAT

-426 GIVDDLFDRN
+426 GIAGDLFDRN

-462 EVFLPALGGLDMG
+462 AMFLPALSGLDMG

-609 A
+609 V

>member
-109 EADIIHVSILGNDVL
+109 EADIIHVSILGNDLL
-124 QDRKDGAFANEE
+124 QDMSMND
-136 DNVTMHKIIMEAAEN
+136 VVLEAAQGL
-151 DYTSIDRVLNGYT
+151 YTIIDGIA
-164 NGEGVTTAGSVENI
+164 ETAYENI
-178 KNIVDRLKELNPDAT
+178 TGIVARIRELNPDAT
-193 IIFQAVYNP
+193 LIFQNVYNP
-202 IMAVDT
+202 LSEKSTLVDA
-208 SLIKQET
+208 ET
-215 RDALAA
+215 RATLAA
-221 AGYDVTLD
+221 EHDTYPEDFRQLGAGILD
-229 WLHELGERLITR
+229 R
-241 LNGALDTVL
+241 LNGVLDRYL
-250 AMEGYEDAFIVADA
+250 AEHPGAFIIADA
-264 REAFN
+264 QAEFDRIFAED
-269 AIYDSDPERATD
+269 YERGKD
-281 LIYPDGIHPS
+281 LIYPDYIHPS

-306 EEQGLADASA
+306 EANGLADASA

-332 FDGIAADI
+332 FDGIVTDI

-426 GIVDDLFDRN
+426 GIAGDLFDRN

-462 EVFLPALGGLDMG
+462 AMFLPALSGLDMG

-514 TDAFLRLLAGAL
+514 TDAFLRLLASAL

-609 A
+609 V

>member
-109 EADIIHVSILGNDVL
+109 EADIIHVSILGNDLL
-124 QDRKDGAFANEE
+124 QDMSMND
-136 DNVTMHKIIMEAAEN
+136 VVLEAAQGL
-151 DYTSIDRVLNGYT
+151 YTIIDGIA
-164 NGEGVTTAGSVENI
+164 ETAYENI
-178 KNIVDRLKELNPDAT
+178 TGIVARIRELNPDAT
-193 IIFQAVYNP
+193 LIFQNVYNP
-202 IMAVDT
+202 LSEKSTLVDE
-208 SLIKQET
+208 ET
-215 RDALAA
+215 RATLAA
-221 AGYDVTLD
+221 EHDTYPEDFRQLGAGILD
-229 WLHELGERLITR
+229 R
-241 LNGALDTVL
+241 LNGVLDRYL
-250 AMEGYEDAFIVADA
+250 AEHPGAFIIADA
-264 REAFN
+264 QAEFDRIFAED
-269 AIYDSDPERATD
+269 YERGKD
-281 LIYPDGIHPS
+281 LIYPDYIHPS

-306 EEQGLADASA
+306 EEQGLANASA

-426 GIVDDLFDRN
+426 GIAGDLFDRN

-462 EVFLPALGGLDMG
+462 TMFLPALGGLDMG
-475 SFADTYLEPIMP
+475 SFANTYLEPIMP

-526 FDGGQLPEDIAIPE
+526 FDGGQLPEDMAIPE

>member
-109 EADIIHVSILGNDVL
+109 EADIIHVSILGNDLL
-124 QDRKDGAFANEE
+124 QDMSMND
-136 DNVTMHKIIMEAAEN
+136 VVLEAAQGL
-151 DYTSIDRVLNGYT
+151 YTIIDGIA
-164 NGEGVTTAGSVENI
+164 ETAYENI
-178 KNIVDRLKELNPDAT
+178 TGIVARIRELNPDAT
-193 IIFQAVYNP
+193 LIFQNVYNP
-202 IMAVDT
+202 LSEKSTLVDE
-208 SLIKQET
+208 ET
-215 RDALAA
+215 RATLAA
-221 AGYDVTLD
+221 EHDTYPEDFRQLGAGILD
-229 WLHELGERLITR
+229 R
-241 LNGALDTVL
+241 LNGVLDRYL
-250 AMEGYEDAFIVADA
+250 AEHPGAFIIADA
-264 REAFN
+264 QAEFDRIFAED
-269 AIYDSDPERATD
+269 YERGKD
-281 LIYPDGIHPS
+281 LIYPDYIHPS

-306 EEQGLADASA
+306 EEQGLANASA

-332 FDGIAADI
+332 FDGIVTDI

-348 AAADC
+348 SAADC

-376 DYAAQSTTST
+376 DYAAQSTTAT

-402 GVSLGGESGS
+402 GVSLGGE
-412 DSGSDSGDILGMLL
+412 SGSDSGDILGMLL

-462 EVFLPALGGLDMG
+462 AKFLPALGRLDMG
-475 SFADTYLEPIMP
+475 SFANTYLEPIMP

>member
-109 EADIIHVSILGNDVL
+109 EADIIHVSILGNDLL
-124 QDRKDGAFANEE
+124 QDMSMND
-136 DNVTMHKIIMEAAEN
+136 VVLEAAQGL
-151 DYTSIDRVLNGYT
+151 YTIIDGIA
-164 NGEGVTTAGSVENI
+164 ETAYENI
-178 KNIVDRLKELNPDAT
+178 TGIVARIRELNPDAT
-193 IIFQAVYNP
+193 LIFQNVYNP
-202 IMAVDT
+202 LSENSTLVDA
-208 SLIKQET
+208 ET
-215 RDALAA
+215 RATLAA
-221 AGYDVTLD
+221 EHDTYPEDFRQLGAGILD
-229 WLHELGERLITR
+229 R
-241 LNGALDTVL
+241 LNGVLDRYL
-250 AMEGYEDAFIVADA
+250 AEHPGAFIIADA
-264 REAFN
+264 QAEFDRIFAED
-269 AIYDSDPERATD
+269 YERGKD
-281 LIYPDGIHPS
+281 LIYPDYIHPS

-306 EEQGLADASA
+306 EEQGLANASA

-325 KNVLDNY
+325 KNMLDNY

-462 EVFLPALGGLDMG
+462 AMFLPALGGLDMG

-526 FDGGQLPEDIAIPE
+526 FDGGQLPEDMAIPE